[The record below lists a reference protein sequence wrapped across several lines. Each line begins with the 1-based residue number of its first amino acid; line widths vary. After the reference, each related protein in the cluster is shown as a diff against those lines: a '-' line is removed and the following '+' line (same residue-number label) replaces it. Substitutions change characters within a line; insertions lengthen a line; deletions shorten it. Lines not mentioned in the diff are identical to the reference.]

1 MTCGIKK
8 TDLKQL
14 LRKTEGVCST
24 INVVDLEAQR
34 KIWMTKQKDISRKIF
49 IRSIAGLSLGL
60 AVWTWYRITD
70 FQTEREGRME
80 FRHGQD
86 IPLGISY
93 FGKYY
98 LFRSE
103 NSLRAFSTT
112 CTHAGCRIGKN
123 NGNLL
128 QCSCHGSQFEAET
141 GKPLKGPAIKPLQ
154 ELDCRFDNKSGQWI
168 VRFKPM
174 GKVDA

>member
-1 MTCGIKK
+1 MK
-8 TDLKQL
+8 
-14 LRKTEGVCST
+14 
-24 INVVDLEAQR
+24 
-34 KIWMTKQKDISRKIF
+34 KQKSISRKLF
-49 IRSIAGLSLGL
+49 IRIITGLSIAFV
-60 AVWTWYRITD
+60 VWIWYRLTN
-70 FQTEREGRME
+70 FQTERDSRME

-98 LFRSE
+98 LIRTE

-123 NGNLL
+123 NGSLL

-141 GKPLKGPAIKPLQ
+141 GRPIKGPAIKPLQ
-154 ELDCRFDNKSGQWI
+154 ELECRFNEKSGEWV
-168 VRFKPM
+168 VRFQTV
-174 GKVDA
+174 GKGDA